1 MWRYTDLIK
10 GFTTSPHFLLNTVRW
25 GRCSMTPL
33 CTVIGGVM
41 YIFIILSMSDF
52 LLCSMDP
59 STKLQS
65 SVSTNERRVIPE
77 SKAFMA
83 GARGE
88 QRQEHRSQ
96 RLVEYVK
103 YKTFSGYL
111 TACRIW
117 LHDTVKLYSMHK
129 FGIFHFLF
137 NQLLC
142 VTVST
147 PTS

>member
-1 MWRYTDLIK
+1 
-10 GFTTSPHFLLNTVRW
+10 
-25 GRCSMTPL
+25 MTPL

-65 SVSTNERRVIPE
+65 SVSANERRVIPE

-88 QRQEHRSQ
+88 
-96 RLVEYVK
+96 
-103 YKTFSGYL
+103 
-111 TACRIW
+111 
-117 LHDTVKLYSMHK
+117 
-129 FGIFHFLF
+129 
-137 NQLLC
+137 
-142 VTVST
+142 
-147 PTS
+147 

>member
-1 MWRYTDLIK
+1 
-10 GFTTSPHFLLNTVRW
+10 
-25 GRCSMTPL
+25 MTPL

-88 QRQEHRSQ
+88 QRQEH
-96 RLVEYVK
+96 
-103 YKTFSGYL
+103 
-111 TACRIW
+111 
-117 LHDTVKLYSMHK
+117 
-129 FGIFHFLF
+129 
-137 NQLLC
+137 
-142 VTVST
+142 
-147 PTS
+147 